1 MESHASTHPQP
12 ASRRRPS
19 LGLLTLPLALAI
31 ILAMATAGPAET
43 QPVEMEPG
51 PFSYQHAQLMA
62 DVQANRSFGERR
74 APVETRVTVRDDEL
88 TDLCTH
94 LDSLEQQIRRTEQR
108 LDSLSSQTGPW
119 PQETTEVVVRTEPG
133 ADVQVEVEVGEL
145 TRHRQQL
152 VDRADRQTTELRDLR
167 NHLANREREIIT
179 ELEEIHEQMRNIE
192 NQLVNLDRRRQEHL
206 ERLVDARNQIRE
218 LNARLRELMNEV
230 SRVRRN
236 VDERIG
242 QNRRQEE
249 VIHNAIDRTRG
260 EAQRIRTELEDLR
273 RTEISISEP
282 GWRTERTEVSVS
294 EPAWRT
300 ERTEVRVEEPVRR
313 TERTRITR
321 RTTTVPSET
330 NVDVEIQL
338 LRDELVQLRQQ
349 LAEPRRVEVV
359 YVENPYAVGTARG
372 YYLPCR

>member
-1 MESHASTHPQP
+1 MESHASTHPKS
-12 ASRRRPS
+12 AARRRPA
-19 LGLLTLPLALAI
+19 LGPLTWALAMVI
-31 ILAMATAGPAET
+31 ILAAATTGPAET
-43 QPVEMEPG
+43 QPAEMEPG

-74 APVETRVTVRDDEL
+74 APVETRVTIRDDEL

-94 LDSLEQQIRRTEQR
+94 LDSLEQQIRRTERR
-108 LDSLSSQTGPW
+108 LDDLSRQTGPW

-133 ADVQVEVEVGEL
+133 RDVQVEVEVDEL
-145 TRHRQQL
+145 SRHRQQL

-167 NHLANREREIIT
+167 NHLANREREIIA
-179 ELEEIHEQMRNIE
+179 ELEQIHEQMRNIE
-192 NQLVNLDRRRQEHL
+192 NQLVNLDHRRQEHL

-230 SRVRRN
+230 SRVRQN

-260 EAQRIRTELEDLR
+260 EAQRIRSELEELR
-273 RTEISISEP
+273 HAETQVSEP
-282 GWRTERTEVSVS
+282 GWRTERTEARVSG
-294 EPAWRT
+294 PA
-300 ERTEVRVEEPVRR
+300 RR

-321 RTTTVPSET
+321 RTTTVPAER
-330 NVDVEIQL
+330 NVEVEIQL
-338 LRDELVQLRQQ
+338 LRDELVQLREQ

-372 YYLPCR
+372 YYMQWPCR